1 MQNTILGKGAWG
13 LAIGQALQERGHTVS
28 WLEKGESDIPA
39 KTDLLWVALPTQAV
53 HECCMKLRG
62 WKSGVPVISLSK
74 GIEVSTGK
82 RVSEIVAAFF
92 PQSPLAALS
101 GPSLAGEVMKKIP
114 TALVVASQNKDL
126 ATSVQNELHGPG
138 LRVYRSHDLIGVE
151 WGGALK
157 NVYALAA
164 GMCAGLGLGE
174 NSLAGLTTRSLREM
188 TRVAV
193 HFGAEEATLQGLSGV
208 GDLILTSYSRASRN
222 RRVGERLGAGDS
234 LAQALTSVE
243 GVCEGVPTTEALH
256 PILLKSSID
265 APIAQELFQVIR
277 GSKSPR
283 DALTALLDRGSK
295 LETE

>member
-1 MQNTILGKGAWG
+1 MQNVILGKGEWG
-13 LAIGQALQERGHTVS
+13 WAIGQVLQARGHAVT
-28 WLEKGESDIPA
+28 WMEKGDSVVPE

-53 HECCMKLRG
+53 RECCMKLSVRKPG
-62 WKSGVPVISLSK
+62 IPVISLSK
-74 GIEVSTGK
+74 GIEITTGK
-82 RVSEIVAAFF
+82 RVSEIVTAFF
-92 PQSPLAALS
+92 PQSPLAAVS

-114 TALVVASQNKDL
+114 TALVAASRDQGL
-126 ATSVQNELHGPG
+126 ATTVQSALHGPG
-138 LRVYRSHDLIGVE
+138 LRVYRSLDLIGVE

-193 HFGAEEATLQGLSGV
+193 SLGGEEATLQGLSGV

-234 LAQALTSVE
+234 LDQALASVR

-256 PILLKSSID
+256 SILEKSSVD
-265 APIAQELFQVIR
+265 APIARELFQVVK
-277 GSKSPR
+277 GTKTPQE
-283 DALTALLDRGSK
+283 ALSALLDRGSK
-295 LETE
+295 METE

>member
-1 MQNTILGKGAWG
+1 MQNTILGKGVWG
-13 LAIGQALQERGHTVS
+13 LAIGQVLQERGHTVS
-28 WLEKGESDIPA
+28 WLEKGESNIPA

-234 LAQALTSVE
+234 LAQALASVE

-256 PILLKSSID
+256 PILLKRSID

>member
-1 MQNTILGKGAWG
+1 MQNVILGKGEWG
-13 LAIGQALQERGHTVS
+13 WAIGQVLQARGHAVT
-28 WLEKGESDIPA
+28 WMEKGDSVVPE

-53 HECCMKLRG
+53 RECCMKLSVRKPG
-62 WKSGVPVISLSK
+62 IPVISLSK
-74 GIEVSTGK
+74 GIEITTGK
-82 RVSEIVAAFF
+82 RVSEIVTAFF
-92 PQSPLAALS
+92 PQSPLAAVS

-114 TALVVASQNKDL
+114 TALVAASRDQGL
-126 ATSVQNELHGPG
+126 ATTVQSALHGPG
-138 LRVYRSHDLIGVE
+138 LRVYRSLDLIGVE

-193 HFGAEEATLQGLSGV
+193 SLGGEEATLQGLSGV

-234 LAQALTSVE
+234 LDQALACVR

-256 PILLKSSID
+256 SILEKSSVD
-265 APIAQELFQVIR
+265 APIARELFQVVK
-277 GSKSPR
+277 GTKTPQE
-283 DALTALLDRGSK
+283 ALSALLDRGSK
-295 LETE
+295 METE

>member
-13 LAIGQALQERGHTVS
+13 LAIGQALQERGHTVA
-28 WLEKGESDIPA
+28 WLDKGESDIPA
-39 KTDLLWVALPTQAV
+39 KTDLLWVALPTQSV
-53 HECCMKLRG
+53 RECCLKLRG
-62 WKSGVPVISLSK
+62 WKTGTPVLSLSK

-82 RVSEIVAAFF
+82 RVSEIVASVF
-92 PQSPLAALS
+92 PQSPLAAVS
-101 GPSLAGEVMKKIP
+101 GPSLAGEVIKKIP
-114 TALVVASQNKDL
+114 TALVVASKNKEL
-126 ATSVQNELHGPG
+126 ATSIQNALHGPE

-174 NSLAGLTTRSLREM
+174 NSLAGLITRSLREM

-193 HFGAEEATLQGLSGV
+193 HFGAEEATLQGLSGA

-222 RRVGERLGAGDS
+222 RRVGERLGAGDTV
-234 LAQALTSVE
+234 AQALASVD
-243 GVCEGVPTTEALH
+243 GVCEGIPTTEALH
-256 PILLKSSID
+256 PILLENSID
-265 APIAQELFQVIR
+265 APIATELFQVVK
-277 GSKSPR
+277 GSKSPKA
-283 DALTALLDRGSK
+283 ALTALLDRGSK

>member
-1 MQNTILGKGAWG
+1 MQNVILGKGEWG
-13 LAIGQALQERGHTVS
+13 WAIGQVLQDRGHAVT
-28 WLEKGESDIPA
+28 WMEKGDSVVPE

-53 HECCMKLRG
+53 RECCMKLSVRKPG
-62 WKSGVPVISLSK
+62 IPVISLSK
-74 GIEVSTGK
+74 GIEITTGK

-92 PQSPLAALS
+92 PQSPLAAVS

-114 TALVVASQNKDL
+114 TALVAASRDQGL
-126 ATSVQNELHGPG
+126 ATTVQSALHGPG
-138 LRVYRSHDLIGVE
+138 LRVYRSLDLIGVE

-193 HFGAEEATLQGLSGV
+193 SLGGEEATLQGLSGV

-234 LAQALTSVE
+234 LDRALASVR

-256 PILLKSSID
+256 SILEKSSVD
-265 APIAQELFQVIR
+265 APIARELFQVVK
-277 GSKSPR
+277 GTKTPQE
-283 DALTALLDRGSK
+283 ALSALLDRGSK
-295 LETE
+295 METE

>member
-1 MQNTILGKGAWG
+1 MQNTILGKGVWG
-13 LAIGQALQERGHTVS
+13 LAIGQVLQDRGHTVS
-28 WLEKGESDIPA
+28 WLEKGESNIPA

-62 WKSGVPVISLSK
+62 WKTGTPVVSLSK

-114 TALVVASQNKDL
+114 TALVLASQNKDL

-234 LAQALTSVE
+234 LAQALASVE

-256 PILLKSSID
+256 PILLKRTID

>member
-39 KTDLLWVALPTQAV
+39 KSDLLWVALPTQAV

-222 RRVGERLGAGDS
+222 CRVGERLGAGDS
-234 LAQALTSVE
+234 LAQALASVE

-283 DALTALLDRGSK
+283 EALTALLERGSK

>member
-1 MQNTILGKGAWG
+1 MQNVILGKGEWG
-13 LAIGQALQERGHTVS
+13 WAIGQVLQARGHAVT
-28 WLEKGESDIPA
+28 WMEKGDSVVPE

-53 HECCMKLRG
+53 RECCMKLSVRKPG
-62 WKSGVPVISLSK
+62 IPVISLSK
-74 GIEVSTGK
+74 GIEITTGK

-92 PQSPLAALS
+92 PQSPLAAVS

-114 TALVVASQNKDL
+114 TALVAASRDQGL
-126 ATSVQNELHGPG
+126 ATTVQSALHGPG
-138 LRVYRSHDLIGVE
+138 LRVYRSLDLIGVE

-193 HFGAEEATLQGLSGV
+193 SLGGEEATLQGLSGV

-234 LAQALTSVE
+234 LDRALASVR

-256 PILLKSSID
+256 SILEKSSVD
-265 APIAQELFQVIR
+265 APIARELFQVVK
-277 GSKSPR
+277 GTKTPQE
-283 DALTALLDRGSK
+283 ALSALLDRGSK
-295 LETE
+295 METE

>member
-62 WKSGVPVISLSK
+62 RKSSVPVISLSK

-92 PQSPLAALS
+92 PQSPLSALS

-114 TALVVASQNKDL
+114 TALVVASQNKSL

-234 LAQALTSVE
+234 LAQALASVE

-256 PILLKSSID
+256 PILLKRTID